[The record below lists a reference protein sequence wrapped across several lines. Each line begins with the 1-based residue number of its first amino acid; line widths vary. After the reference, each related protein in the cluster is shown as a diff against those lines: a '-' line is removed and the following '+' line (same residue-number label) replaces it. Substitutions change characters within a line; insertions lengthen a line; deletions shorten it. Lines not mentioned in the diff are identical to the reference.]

1 MNTIPAGWIKYHK
14 VMSCSNML
22 FDRLPFGWSGGDG
35 TVRLCPAS
43 YVVRTVM
50 SFANKARQHMLEV
63 GENGSAVGGQPVTLA
78 GQYFD
83 MAVDRDF

>member
-1 MNTIPAGWIKYHK
+1 MNTIPAGLSIIRLCH
-14 VMSCSNML
+14 VLTCSL
-22 FDRLPFGWSGGDG
+22 TGYPFGWSGGDG

-43 YVVRTVM
+43 CVVRTVM
-50 SFANKARQHMLEV
+50 SFVNKARQHMLEV